1 MSIWE
6 IIMLFFESSRNV
18 KSTTTGRIAVV

>member
-1 MSIWE
+1 
-6 IIMLFFESSRNV
+6 MLLFESSRNV